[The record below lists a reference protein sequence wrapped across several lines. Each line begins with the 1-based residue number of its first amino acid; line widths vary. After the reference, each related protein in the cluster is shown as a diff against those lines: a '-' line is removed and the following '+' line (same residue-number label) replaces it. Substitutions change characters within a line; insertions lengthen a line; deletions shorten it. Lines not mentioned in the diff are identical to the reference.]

1 MEKFAFII
9 HPLSIHD
16 MAHVSPVLKFIP
28 DSWLES
34 ALKLKKPFQVSH
46 ITGIKSPYAEAEG
59 WFIGCPLT
67 SKQMVELPEE
77 FVMDRIIESGKI
89 AQELGAKV
97 VGLGA
102 FTSIVGDAGIT
113 VAKNLDIAV
122 TSGNSYTVATA
133 LEGTR
138 EAVRLMGKDLATA
151 HVTIVGAS
159 G

>member
-77 FVMDRIIESGKI
+77 FVMDRIIESGKL

-102 FTSIVGDAGIT
+102 FTSI
-113 VAKNLDIAV
+113 
-122 TSGNSYTVATA
+122 SWY
-133 LEGTR
+133 
-138 EAVRLMGKDLATA
+138 
-151 HVTIVGAS
+151 
-159 G
+159 